1 MVARFAVEYVYTADT
16 AKRDEI
22 RPAHRAF
29 LAEAQERGQLLV
41 SGPWANNTGALL
53 IFEAEDEAALKE
65 LLEHDPFAEADLV
78 SRVRI
83 NEYHPV
89 LGSWLAG

>member
-16 AKRDEI
+16 VKRDEI

-29 LAEAQERGQLLV
+29 LAEAQSRGELLV

-53 IFEAEDEAALKE
+53 IFETEDEDALKA

-83 NEYHPV
+83 NEFTPV